1 VIRLLVAGT
10 FLALITFWFHR
21 RLVRAPGLT
30 GRSAFAADL
39 ALVLLLVVALAASVT
54 GTVLDPA
61 WARPLGF
68 VGYSWFAAG
77 LYLILG
83 ILVIGVFC
91 LGARL
96 VRRFRTDDSNTSE
109 SNIGESGTTER
120 PPRRALRIATGALVT
135 ATFVAIGYG
144 SLIEAANPRI
154 VHSTIALPELPDGF
168 DGLRV
173 ALITDLHVGPAR
185 GAGFVQGVVDQV
197 NEAQPDL
204 IVLGGDLADGTI
216 EFVGDD
222 LAPLSE
228 LHAPL
233 GVYGVSGNHEYYS
246 DDASSWL
253 DHWESLGVQTL
264 RNEHVFVAR
273 NGDEIAVAG
282 VHDYT
287 APAPDAADLPQAV
300 DGLSPETFVLL
311 AAHQPMHVLEAQD
324 LGVDLQLS
332 GHTHGGQMWPLGY
345 IVSAANPTVTGWDHF
360 GDTAIYTSQGAGAW
374 GPPVRI
380 ATPPEI
386 SVLELVTEK

>member
-1 VIRLLVAGT
+1 MIRLLVAGT
-10 FLALITFWFHR
+10 LLALITYWLHR

-30 GRSAFAADL
+30 GKSAFVADL
-39 ALVLLLVVALAASVT
+39 ALVVLLVVALAASVT

-96 VRRFRTDDSNTSE
+96 VRRFRTDDSSDLDTS
-109 SNIGESGTTER
+109 ER
-120 PPRRALRIATGALVT
+120 PPRRALRIATGTLVT
-135 ATFVAIGYG
+135 ATVATIGYG
-144 SLIEAANPRI
+144 SLIEAANPRL
-154 VHSTIALPELPDGF
+154 VHSTIALPGLPDGF

-197 NEAQPDL
+197 NEQQPDL

-228 LHAPL
+228 LRAPL

-246 DDASSWL
+246 DDALSWL
-253 DHWESLGVQTL
+253 DHWETLGVQTL
-264 RNEHVFVAR
+264 RNENVTVTR
-273 NGDEIAVAG
+273 GSDEIVIAG
-282 VHDYT
+282 VYDYT
-287 APAPDAADLPQAV
+287 APAPDAADLPRAV

-311 AAHQPMHVLEAQD
+311 AAHQPKHVLEAQN

-345 IVSAANPTVTGWDHF
+345 LVSAANPTVTGLDHF

-374 GPPVRI
+374 GPPVRV

-386 SVLELVTEK
+386 SVLELVTQK

>member
-1 VIRLLVAGT
+1 MIRLLVAGT
-10 FLALITFWFHR
+10 FLALITFWLHR

-30 GRSAFAADL
+30 GRTALAADI
-39 ALVLLLVVALAASVT
+39 ALVALLAVAMAASVT

-68 VGYSWFAAG
+68 LGYSWFAAG
-77 LYLILG
+77 LYLVLG

-96 VRRFRTDDSNTSE
+96 MRRFRTGSSPEPDSS
-109 SNIGESGTTER
+109 R
-120 PPRRALRIATGALVT
+120 PPRRALRIATGTLVA
-135 ATFVAIGYG
+135 ATVVTIGYG
-144 SLIEAANPRI
+144 SLIEAANPRT
-154 VHSTIALPELPDGF
+154 VHSTIALPGLPNGF

-185 GAGFVQGVVDQV
+185 GARFVQGVVDQV
-197 NEAQPDL
+197 NEQQPDL
-204 IVLGGDLADGTI
+204 IILGGDLADGTI

-222 LAPLSE
+222 LAPLAE
-228 LHAPL
+228 LDAPL

-246 DDASSWL
+246 DDALSWL
-253 DHWESLGVQTL
+253 DHWETLGVRTL
-264 RNEHVFVAR
+264 RNENVTVTH
-273 NGDEIAVAG
+273 NGDEIVVAG

-287 APAPDAADLPQAV
+287 APAPDAADLPRALT
-300 DGLSPETFVLL
+300 GLSPETFVLL
-311 AAHQPMHVLEAQD
+311 AAHQPRHVLEAQD

-345 IVSAANPTVTGWDHF
+345 LVAAANPTVAGLDHF

-374 GPPVRI
+374 GPPVRV

-386 SVLELVTEK
+386 SILELVTQD